1 MELLQDWYQM
11 LQNDNR
17 IWVLKVFVVV
27 LATLML
33 AALARVILNFLLRHA
48 SKTNNRWDDIV
59 VDSAIKPLRY
69 LIWLVGL
76 CLAAELA
83 QSSTEQTV
91 LDFADTVLRIG
102 VVVLIA
108 WFLVRLVKNS
118 ERNFLEPTNGKPADP
133 TTVMAVGK
141 LLRIA
146 VVITAALV
154 LLQSLGYSI
163 SGVLAFGGVGG
174 IAVGFAAKDLL
185 ANFFG
190 GLMIYMD
197 RPFKVGDWV
206 RSPDQEIEGT
216 VEEIGLRLTRI
227 RTFDKRPLYVPNQ
240 TFTQISVENP
250 SRMFNRRIYETIG
263 VRYEDANKI
272 AAIVTDVRAMLE
284 THNEIDARQ
293 TLIVN
298 FDQFA
303 SSSLNF
309 FVYTF
314 TKTVNWVHYHEV
326 KQNVL
331 LKIVE
336 IVTSHGAQCAFPT
349 RTLHVPDQLHVASQ
363 SAADSASPNAEAP
376 DNSGAGT

>member
-1 MELLQDWYQM
+1 MQQLQGWYTA
-11 LQNDNR
+11 L
-17 IWVLKVFVVV
+17 ITYEHLWVLQVFTVV
-27 LATLML
+27 LITLIT
-33 AALARVILNFLLRHA
+33 AALARVILNYVVRHA
-48 SKTNNRWDDIV
+48 EKTRNRWDDIL
-59 VDSAIKPLRY
+59 AEAALRPLRC

-83 QSSTEQTV
+83 QDASEQSL
-91 LDFADTVLRIG
+91 LDFADTILRVG
-102 VVVLIA
+102 VVVLLT
-108 WFLVRLVKNS
+108 WFLVRLVKYS
-118 ERNFLEPTNGKPADP
+118 ERNFLEPLEGKPSDP

-146 VVITAALV
+146 IIITAGLV

-197 RPFKVGDWV
+197 RPFKVGDWI
-206 RSPDQEIEGT
+206 RSPDQNIEGT

-250 SRMFNRRIYETIG
+250 SRMYNRRIYETIG
-263 VRYEDANKI
+263 VRYQDGDKVV
-272 AAIVTDVRAMLE
+272 AIVADVKAMLE
-284 THNEIDARQ
+284 AHDEIDTTQ
-293 TLIVN
+293 TLMVN
-298 FDQFA
+298 FNEFA

-314 TKTVNWVHYHEV
+314 TKTVNWAHYHEV
-326 KQNVL
+326 KQDVL
-331 LKIVE
+331 LKIMAIVE
-336 IVTSHGAQCAFPT
+336 RHGAECAFPT
-349 RTLHVPDQLHVASQ
+349 RTLHIPDQLQMATQ
-363 SAADSASPNAEAP
+363 AGAAQASPSIEAER
-376 DNSGAGT
+376 